1 MSEATF
7 KVSPDTH
14 NLALEWDQLSR
25 RNTGYSSHRSVGN
38 TRVQCSFCDHRVTWP
53 KYAEHVEKHRKAG
66 FVLPLSVPTKRD
78 AILVRCEWLE
88 TDSTDNEE

>member
-7 KVSPDTH
+7 KVSSDTH
-14 NLALEWDQLSR
+14 NLALEWDQFSR
-25 RNTGYSSHRSVGN
+25 NNSYSSQRGVGN
-38 TRVQCSFCDHRVTWP
+38 TRMPCSFCGHRVTWP

-66 FVLPLSVPTKRD
+66 FVLPLSVPKKRD